1 MNISLLY
8 VISAPP
14 RVQGEAQLLLEALS
28 KCDDAALAAAAGSGD
43 ETKVGGGADAA
54 SGQCRT
60 AVTKPPK
67 RFQKGFL
74 AKRARNSWRTMTGLL
89 VKTVSTPFI
98 PYTSE
103 FVALGPSTAASAQQ
117 SPSAAASSL
126 PSQVFSV
133 FEDQYALVSL
143 TIPVV
148 ICLLYSPGIGGQQ
161 GTTCTACPSCF
172 RTSIKW
178 LSREKKEGTS
188 AGSIRTNT
196 GF

>member
-1 MNISLLY
+1 M
-8 VISAPP
+8 
-14 RVQGEAQLLLEALS
+14 EALS

-89 VKTVSTPFI
+89 VKTVSAP
-98 PYTSE
+98 
-103 FVALGPSTAASAQQ
+103 LGPSTAASAQQ

-188 AGSIRTNT
+188 AESIRTNT
-196 GF
+196 VF